1 MTETNLV
8 TKDTV
13 GNFNMMS
20 KVMGISTEGDNSDSK
35 TSTLARVKI
44 IHAPIMGIKTIDG
57 EETETVV
64 VKALALILFR
74 CLMIRL
80 STHLNYQY
88 ALLCR
93 GLCIR
98 GMCNLLIQIHHDILS
113 RLRWQII

>member
-57 EETETVV
+57 EDFFAFSNKSLTL
-64 VKALALILFR
+64 LAPTPTNISTKSEPEIL
-74 CLMIRL
+74 
-80 STHLNYQY
+80 
-88 ALLCR
+88 
-93 GLCIR
+93 
-98 GMCNLLIQIHHDILS
+98 
-113 RLRWQII
+113 